1 MIGQIL
7 GNLSACESLIQML
20 PQMIAK
26 LKIYFSIL
34 ITNVALITKVI
45 KLVLPIFELKINWCP
60 HKHTHTK
67 HSHYWTSSQ
76 HGQAVNMCLNKNFS
90 SFPFSGHDSYIY
102 ILILN
107 KNLR

>member
-45 KLVLPIFELKINWCP
+45 KLVLPIFELKIN
-60 HKHTHTK
+60 
-67 HSHYWTSSQ
+67 
-76 HGQAVNMCLNKNFS
+76 
-90 SFPFSGHDSYIY
+90 
-102 ILILN
+102 
-107 KNLR
+107 